1 MTPSWGTCVPH
12 PEPPSH
18 LPPHPIPQSLPV
30 HQPQASCIMHRPGLV
45 VCFTYDNIHVSMPF
59 SQIIPP
65 SPSPTE
71 YNSIFK
77 KKRKNTLCS
86 LVQSPSPLE
95 KSLPFP
101 IIPQNPMMT
110 SLTPTTVEAC
120 SCVYKTLLVCLWLCW
135 ASVAAWA
142 SLWLWSARATVSWWR
157 SGFTLCWLLLLWST
171 GSRALGLSAVVAH
184 GLCRAHDAVSSRL
197 PGSAVVVQG
206 LSCCQACGIFLDQRS
221 NLCFL
226 HRQANSLP
234 LNHRGSL
241 KPVLFFIIIN
251 WRLITLQ

>member
-1 MTPSWGTCVPH
+1 
-12 PEPPSH
+12 
-18 LPPHPIPQSLPV
+18 
-30 HQPQASCIMHRPGLV
+30 
-45 VCFTYDNIHVSMPF
+45 MPF
-59 SQIIPP
+59 SQIVPP

-77 KKRKNTLCS
+77 KKRKNTLFS

-101 IIPQNPMMT
+101 IIPQNPTMT
-110 SLTPTTVEAC
+110 NLTPTTMEAFPF
-120 SCVYKTLLVCLWLCW
+120 VYITLVVCLGLCW

-184 GLCRAHDAVSSRL
+184 GLCRALDAVSSRL

-206 LSCCQACGIFLDQRS
+206 LSCSQACGIFLDQRS

-234 LNHRGSL
+234 LNHQGSL

-251 WRLITLQ
+251 WRLITLQWCSGFCQTST